1 MSNSSGT
8 PTCPSWE
15 EHLLI
20 KKLRHFDVNEVGVN
34 FLEYPEKMIQSFLQ
48 RLKASPEIRYSQR
61 ALNTLGVEISRNYH
75 DHDHS
80 RIVYVKSGD
89 NISLKRRI
97 VDEVGALR
105 YQLAE
110 TESYQFQVY
119 ATRSLVPT
127 KIDLSFVGRP
137 RVEYSHVSWSSF
149 VDEAITPISP
159 PGLDVAMRLR
169 RVEDDTRP
177 DSLQSDGSSSLRD
190 RVDALTAEVRKLEDQ
205 SNSIG
210 STPSASMPT
219 CTICRSIAAQ
229 TAASGSTLPAFQVGD
244 ESAAVSRGESTGSR
258 DTIKH
263 ERT

>member
-1 MSNSSGT
+1 MSNSSVT

-15 EHLLI
+15 ELLLI

-61 ALNTLGVEISRNYH
+61 ALNTLGLEISRNYH
-75 DHDHS
+75 DHDNS

-110 TESYQFQVY
+110 TETYQFQVY

-127 KIDLSFVGRP
+127 NIDLSFVGRP
-137 RVEYSHVSWSSF
+137 RVEYSHVRWSF
-149 VDEAITPISP
+149 WVDEAITPISW
-159 PGLDVAMRLR
+159 PGPDVAMRLR
-169 RVEDDTRP
+169 RVEDDIRP
-177 DSLQSDGSSSLRD
+177 DSLRSNRVSSLEKQVDTLTR
-190 RVDALTAEVRKLEDQ
+190 RVQELEDQ
-205 SNSIG
+205 LERPNAASMSTCTMCG
-210 STPSASMPT
+210 STAT
-219 CTICRSIAAQ
+219 Q
-229 TAASGSTLPAFQVGD
+229 TAASGSRSQVGD
-244 ESAAVSRGESTGSR
+244 ESAAVSRGGYTGSIG
-258 DTIKH
+258 TIKH